1 LLPVNFLLAVSFL
14 LLDKLPIDRLLLR
27 IALLGA
33 VVGLM
38 AGVLVTLFRFSI
50 EISQTWLLPD
60 GQVGNYEALPGWL
73 RFLLPVLGA
82 VVLGFFFERLPVGK
96 RSVGIVHVLNY
107 MRFRKQALPFSNAV
121 VQFFGGLIAIVSG
134 HSVDREGPGV
144 PLGAA
149 NAALIGRKINL
160 TEDEDYLLAA
170 AGGAAAIAAAFNT
183 PLAGVIF
190 VIEVLRVRYAIN
202 NIVPV
207 IVASVVG
214 TVISRIVYGQS
225 PAFEVPALSI
235 GSLAELPVILL
246 MGVLI
251 GILGAGFI
259 RASSLTAQFTLSW
272 RPLYAFVFAGLVT
285 GLLAQWAPAI
295 MGVSYDAIDRIFHN
309 DLGLQALFL
318 LLVAKL
324 IATAVSAGVRL
335 PGGLIGPSLI
345 LGGAVGGMTELL
357 VQGSYPFYGGSAGFY
372 AMIGMVAMMGAIL
385 RAPLA
390 ALVALMELT
399 GNLNIILPG
408 MIVVVTAEIATRAL
422 IGDVSAFTAM
432 LKVQHKREAEQNARE
447 NLLKEEKARAEAAA
461 DKEEHSVADEIIRGK
476 DD

>member
-1 LLPVNFLLAVSFL
+1 M
-14 LLDKLPIDRLLLR
+14 DKLLLR

-33 VVGLM
+33 VTGLM
-38 AGVLVTLFRFSI
+38 AGVLVTLFRLSI

-60 GQVGNYEALPGWL
+60 GQIGNYEALPGWM
-73 RFLLPVLGA
+73 RFLLPVSGA
-82 VVLGFFFERLPVGK
+82 VVLGLFFERLPAEK
-96 RSVGIVHVLNY
+96 RSVGIVHLLNF
-107 MRFRKQALPFSNAV
+107 MRFRKQSLPFSNAM

-144 PLGAA
+144 HLGAA
-149 NAALIGRKINL
+149 NAALIGRRLKLN
-160 TEDEDYLLAA
+160 EDEDYLLAA

-214 TVISRIVYGQS
+214 TVISRLVYGQS
-225 PAFEVPALSI
+225 PAFAVPALSI
-235 GSLAELPVILL
+235 GSLAELPVIIL

-251 GILGAGFI
+251 GILAAGFI
-259 RASSLTAQFTLSW
+259 RATAFTAQFTLSW
-272 RPLYAFVFAGLVT
+272 RPLYAFVFAGLIT
-285 GLLAQWAPAI
+285 GTLAQWAPAI

-309 DLGLQALFL
+309 SLSIQALFML
-318 LLVAKL
+318 LAAKL
-324 IATAVSAGVRL
+324 VATAVSSGVRL

-345 LGGAVGGMTELL
+345 MGGAVGGISELL
-357 VQGSYPFYGGSAGFY
+357 VQNMYPFYEGSAGFY
-372 AMIGMVAMMGAIL
+372 AMIGMVAMMGATL

-399 GNLNIILPG
+399 GNLHVILPG

-422 IGDVSAFTAM
+422 IGDASAFTAI
-432 LKVQHKREAEQNARE
+432 LKIQHKREAEQNAQHDSR
-447 NLLKEEKARAEAAA
+447 NAETNSHASTTA
-461 DKEEHSVADEIIRGK
+461 DETSSLADEIIHDK
-476 DD
+476 K

>member
-1 LLPVNFLLAVSFL
+1 MNRLP
-14 LLDKLPIDRLLLR
+14 PDRLLLR

-33 VVGLM
+33 ATGLM
-38 AGVLVTLFRFSI
+38 AGILVTLFRFSI
-50 EISQTWLLPD
+50 EISQTYLLPD
-60 GQVGNYEALPGWL
+60 GQIGNYEALPGWL
-73 RFLLPVLGA
+73 RFLLPVFGA
-82 VVLGFFFERLPVGK
+82 VVLGFFFERLPASK
-96 RSVGIVHVLNY
+96 RSVGIVHLLNY

-144 PLGAA
+144 HLGAA
-149 NAALIGRKINL
+149 NAALIGRKMNL

-214 TVISRIVYGQS
+214 TVISRIVYGQN

-235 GSLAELPVILL
+235 GSLAELPVIVL
-246 MGVLI
+246 MGILI

-259 RASSLTAQFTLSW
+259 RASSLTAKFTLSW

-318 LLVAKL
+318 LLIAKL
-324 IATAVSAGVRL
+324 IATAVSVGVRL

-357 VQGSYPFYGGSAGFY
+357 VQSSYPFYQGSAGFY

-408 MIVVVTAEIATRAL
+408 MIVVVTAEIATRTL

-432 LKVQHKREAEQNARE
+432 LKLQHKREAEQNARHD
-447 NLLKEEKARAEAAA
+447 LLKAEKALAEPVTE
-461 DKEEHSVADEIIRGK
+461 KEEHSVADKIIHHK
-476 DD
+476 